1 MNKNLKKRIITSVLL
16 LLLMTAMFLKNEML
30 MLILLLGCI
39 FSFIE
44 FSRMIK
50 IINQNKKITQLIYN
64 LVFIF
69 YLFLFSAFF
78 VITSFYL
85 NLKIIIFSI
94 LIICICSDM
103 GGIIFGKYFKGP
115 KLIKISPN
123 KTISGSIGSFFLA
136 IIASIIL
143 FYYLTDKFDISFI
156 FIGVGISLAVQ
167 AGDLI
172 FSYLKR
178 KSKLKDTGNILPGHG
193 GILDRV
199 DGILLGLPIGFI
211 FIIFIL

>member
-1 MNKNLKKRIITSVLL
+1 
-16 LLLMTAMFLKNEML
+16 MTAMFLKNEML

>member
-1 MNKNLKKRIITSVLL
+1 MNKNLKKRIITSIFL
-16 LLLMTAMFLKNEML
+16 LLLMTFMFLKNEIL

-39 FSFIE
+39 LSFIE

-50 IINQNKKITQLIYN
+50 IINQNKKIKQLIYN
-64 LVFIF
+64 LIFIS

-94 LIICICSDM
+94 LIICICSDL
-103 GGIIFGKYFKGP
+103 GGIIFGKYCKGP

-156 FIGVGISLAVQ
+156 LIGIGISFAVQ
-167 AGDLI
+167 VGDLL

-211 FIIFIL
+211 FIILIL

>member
-1 MNKNLKKRIITSVLL
+1 MNKNLKKRIITSIFLL
-16 LLLMTAMFLKNEML
+16 LIMTFMFLKNEIL

-39 FSFIE
+39 LSFIE

-50 IINQNKKITQLIYN
+50 IINQNKKIKQLIYN
-64 LVFIF
+64 LIFIS

-94 LIICICSDM
+94 LIICICSDL

-156 FIGVGISLAVQ
+156 LIGIGISFAVQ
-167 AGDLI
+167 VGDLL

-211 FIIFIL
+211 FIILIL

>member
-1 MNKNLKKRIITSVLL
+1 
-16 LLLMTAMFLKNEML
+16 
-30 MLILLLGCI
+30 
-39 FSFIE
+39 
-44 FSRMIK
+44 
-50 IINQNKKITQLIYN
+50 
-64 LVFIF
+64 
-69 YLFLFSAFF
+69 
-78 VITSFYL
+78 
-85 NLKIIIFSI
+85 
-94 LIICICSDM
+94 M

>member
-1 MNKNLKKRIITSVLL
+1 MNKNLKKRIITSIFL
-16 LLLMTAMFLKNEML
+16 LLLMTFMFLKNEIL
-30 MLILLLGCI
+30 MLILLLGCVL
-39 FSFIE
+39 SFIE

-50 IINQNKKITQLIYN
+50 IVNQNKKIKQLIYN
-64 LVFIF
+64 LIFIS

-94 LIICICSDM
+94 LIICICSDL

-156 FIGVGISLAVQ
+156 LIGIGISFAVQ
-167 AGDLI
+167 VGDLL

-211 FIIFIL
+211 FIILIL

>member
-1 MNKNLKKRIITSVLL
+1 MNKNLKKRIITSIFL
-16 LLLMTAMFLKNEML
+16 LLLMTFMFLKNEIL

-39 FSFIE
+39 LSFIE

-50 IINQNKKITQLIYN
+50 IINQNKKIKQLIFN
-64 LVFIF
+64 LIFIS
-69 YLFLFSAFF
+69 YLFLFSTFF

-94 LIICICSDM
+94 LIICICSDL

-156 FIGVGISLAVQ
+156 LIGIGISFAVQ
-167 AGDLI
+167 VGDLL

-211 FIIFIL
+211 FIILIL

>member
-1 MNKNLKKRIITSVLL
+1 MNKNLKKRIITSIFL
-16 LLLMTAMFLKNEML
+16 LLLMTFMFLKNEIL

-39 FSFIE
+39 LSFIE

-50 IINQNKKITQLIYN
+50 IINQNKKIKQLIYN
-64 LVFIF
+64 LIFIS

-94 LIICICSDM
+94 LIICICSDL

-156 FIGVGISLAVQ
+156 LIGIGISFAVQ
-167 AGDLI
+167 VGDLL

-193 GILDRV
+193 GILDRI
-199 DGILLGLPIGFI
+199 DGILLAFPIGI
-211 FIIFIL
+211 FLATT

>member
-94 LIICICSDM
+94 IIICICSDM

>member
-1 MNKNLKKRIITSVLL
+1 MNKNLKKRIITSIFL
-16 LLLMTAMFLKNEML
+16 LLLMTFMFLKNEIL

-39 FSFIE
+39 LSFIE

-50 IINQNKKITQLIYN
+50 IINQNKKIKQLIYN
-64 LVFIF
+64 LIFIS
-69 YLFLFSAFF
+69 YLFLFSTFF

-94 LIICICSDM
+94 LIICICSDL

-156 FIGVGISLAVQ
+156 LIGIGISFAVQ
-167 AGDLI
+167 VGDLL

-211 FIIFIL
+211 FIILIL

>member
-1 MNKNLKKRIITSVLL
+1 MNKNLKKRIITSIFL
-16 LLLMTAMFLKNEML
+16 LLLMTFMFLKNEIL

-39 FSFIE
+39 LSFIE

-50 IINQNKKITQLIYN
+50 IINQNKKIKQLIYN
-64 LVFIF
+64 LIFIS

-94 LIICICSDM
+94 LIICICSDL

-156 FIGVGISLAVQ
+156 LIGIGISFAVQ
-167 AGDLI
+167 VGDLL

-211 FIIFIL
+211 FIILIL

>member
-1 MNKNLKKRIITSVLL
+1 MNKNLKKRIITSIFLL
-16 LLLMTAMFLKNEML
+16 LIMTFMFLKNEIL

-39 FSFIE
+39 LSFIE

-50 IINQNKKITQLIYN
+50 IINQNKKIKQLIYN
-64 LVFIF
+64 LIFIS

-94 LIICICSDM
+94 LIICICSDL

-156 FIGVGISLAVQ
+156 LIGIGISFAVQ
-167 AGDLI
+167 VGDLL

-193 GILDRV
+193 GILDRI
-199 DGILLGLPIGFI
+199 DGILLAFPIGI
-211 FIIFIL
+211 FLVTT

>member
-1 MNKNLKKRIITSVLL
+1 VNKNLKKRIITSVLL

>member
-1 MNKNLKKRIITSVLL
+1 MNKNLKKRIITSIFL
-16 LLLMTAMFLKNEML
+16 LLLMTFMFLKNEIL

-39 FSFIE
+39 LSFIE

-50 IINQNKKITQLIYN
+50 IVNQNKKIKQLIYN
-64 LVFIF
+64 LIFIL

-78 VITSFYL
+78 VVTSFYL

-94 LIICICSDM
+94 LVICICSDL

-143 FYYLTDKFDISFI
+143 FYHLTDTFDISFI
-156 FIGVGISLAVQ
+156 LIGIGISFAVQ
-167 AGDLI
+167 VGDLL

-211 FIIFIL
+211 FIILIL

>member
-69 YLFLFSAFF
+69 YCPFLTIVLKPPFHVPFYIEPGYMQFPFNRLSSLFWF
-78 VITSFYL
+78 
-85 NLKIIIFSI
+85 
-94 LIICICSDM
+94 
-103 GGIIFGKYFKGP
+103 
-115 KLIKISPN
+115 
-123 KTISGSIGSFFLA
+123 
-136 IIASIIL
+136 
-143 FYYLTDKFDISFI
+143 
-156 FIGVGISLAVQ
+156 
-167 AGDLI
+167 
-172 FSYLKR
+172 
-178 KSKLKDTGNILPGHG
+178 
-193 GILDRV
+193 
-199 DGILLGLPIGFI
+199 
-211 FIIFIL
+211 

>member
-16 LLLMTAMFLKNEML
+16 LLLMTAMFLKNEVL